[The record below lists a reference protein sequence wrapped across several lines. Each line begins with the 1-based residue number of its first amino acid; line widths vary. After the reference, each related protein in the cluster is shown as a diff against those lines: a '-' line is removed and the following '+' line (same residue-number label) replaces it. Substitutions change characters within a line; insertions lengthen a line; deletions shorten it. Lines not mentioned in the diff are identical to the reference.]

1 MNRTIA
7 NMQKKQSKESNF
19 EFEEM
24 RMLIKMGFE
33 KKKTNY

>member
-1 MNRTIA
+1 MGGTGGK
-7 NMQKKQSKESNF
+7 MKDNF